1 MERITINTDDDL
13 GSWVKRHLP
22 SASRYCAAVL
32 AAQRMRV
39 ERAQRI
45 VDASGIHP
53 DVVDYLIGCVD
64 EPEGL
69 PGGRR
74 LERVDPDVAD
84 AITVLAEERRMT
96 DV

>member
-1 MERITINTDDDL
+1 MERITVNVNDEL
-13 GSWVKRHLP
+13 GRWLKSHAP
-22 SASRYCAAVL
+22 SISRYCAAVL
-32 AAQRMRV
+32 DAQKMRA
-39 ERAQRI
+39 ERAQRV
-45 VDASGIHP
+45 VDASGLHA
-53 DVVDYLIGCVD
+53 DVVDYLVGCVD

-84 AITVLAEERRMT
+84 AITTLAEERRMT